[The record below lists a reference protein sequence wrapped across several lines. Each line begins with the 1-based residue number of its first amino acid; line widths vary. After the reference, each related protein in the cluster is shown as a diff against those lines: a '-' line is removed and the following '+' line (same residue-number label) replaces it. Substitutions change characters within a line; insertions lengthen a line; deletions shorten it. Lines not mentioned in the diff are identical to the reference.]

1 MSKTSDI
8 VWALMQ
14 PRMGTNTTSGR
25 AVHLA
30 VLRGFPKSEKPWL
43 QPLKVNPSP
52 LHTVLSP
59 PSSAVESRS
68 DDEPPAAALTAPGGR
83 TFFSADGTP
92 ASRSSFG
99 RSNSCGGIGGG
110 GGGGS
115 SSGGVRHRGGGD
127 GPGSIGSGNGCGGCV
142 NLPSSLLMEEAVP
155 AEIIPATV
163 EMPPPPSPH
172 LPPPPRSSHAS
183 YDSQPTMHAAQIAHD
198 LHESRSMQPRVAGL
212 LIAPPSPE
220 TKADY
225 SGGEFSIDSS
235 RSGECAIDSADSS
248 AGAALRGPA
257 PNQAN
262 DNAGGDPAKPF
273 TMQPVQSLRRQPQYQ
288 QQEQQEEQRL
298 PTGSMGVGSALAA
311 CWTCQTDDPFQVSDD
326 EGSKPT
332 EYSHTDVWASVQN
345 PVVDTLREAV
355 VGTCVG
361 SSDDGEAGNE
371 GAARRGGG
379 VERAQGDQGEEEQ
392 EEEDEEGEESRSA
405 ASGSSAGSSM
415 FLTAVSPSRIP
426 PPLISMA
433 STLPPP
439 PISMASS
446 VVSGSFSNPWYSPTN
461 SNAGTP
467 DTSMSW
473 LKPLPPPPPR
483 RDSAEVQVGAAQPLS
498 SSSRL
503 SPPPPTAPARGN
515 MALAYPSGRWVQTPP
530 YGEPKA
536 SPGPEIATA
545 VEKARGF

>member
-1 MSKTSDI
+1 
-8 VWALMQ
+8 
-14 PRMGTNTTSGR
+14 
-25 AVHLA
+25 
-30 VLRGFPKSEKPWL
+30 
-43 QPLKVNPSP
+43 
-52 LHTVLSP
+52 
-59 PSSAVESRS
+59 
-68 DDEPPAAALTAPGGR
+68 
-83 TFFSADGTP
+83 
-92 ASRSSFG
+92 
-99 RSNSCGGIGGG
+99 
-110 GGGGS
+110 
-115 SSGGVRHRGGGD
+115 
-127 GPGSIGSGNGCGGCV
+127 
-142 NLPSSLLMEEAVP
+142 MEEAGP
-155 AEIIPATV
+155 AEILPAAV
-163 EMPPPPSPH
+163 DM
-172 LPPPPRSSHAS
+172 LPPPPPPVPPPPRASYAS

-225 SGGEFSIDSS
+225 SGGDFSMDSNL
-235 RSGECAIDSADSS
+235 SGEYTMDSADSS

-288 QQEQQEEQRL
+288 QHEQQEEGGRL
-298 PTGSMGVGSALAA
+298 PTGNMGVGSALAA
-311 CWTCQTDDPFQVSDD
+311 CWTCQTDDPFQVSD
-326 EGSKPT
+326 EEVSKPT
-332 EYSHTDVWASVQN
+332 EYSHADVWAS
-345 PVVDTLREAV
+345 PVVETLRDAV
-355 VGTCVG
+355 AGACVG
-361 SSDDGEAGNE
+361 DSDDGE
-371 GAARRGGG
+371 GG
-379 VERAQGDQGEEEQ
+379 VGRRERGMERAQGVAEEE
-392 EEEDEEGEESRSA
+392 EEEDEEDEEEGEDSR
-405 ASGSSAGSSM
+405 SGSSEGSSM

-483 RDSAEVQVGAAQPLS
+483 RDSADVQVGTAQPLS

-503 SPPPPTAPARGN
+503 SPPPPTASARGN

-530 YGEPKA
+530 YGEPKD
-536 SPGPEIATA
+536 SPAAEIATV

>member
-1 MSKTSDI
+1 MS
-8 VWALMQ
+8 L
-14 PRMGTNTTSGR
+14 
-25 AVHLA
+25 
-30 VLRGFPKSEKPWL
+30 
-43 QPLKVNPSP
+43 PS
-52 LHTVLSP
+52 
-59 PSSAVESRS
+59 
-68 DDEPPAAALTAPGGR
+68 
-83 TFFSADGTP
+83 
-92 ASRSSFG
+92 
-99 RSNSCGGIGGG
+99 
-110 GGGGS
+110 
-115 SSGGVRHRGGGD
+115 
-127 GPGSIGSGNGCGGCV
+127 
-142 NLPSSLLMEEAVP
+142 SSLLMEEAVP
-155 AEIIPATV
+155 AEIMPAAV
-163 EMPPPPSPH
+163 EM
-172 LPPPPRSSHAS
+172 LPPPPPVPPPPRASYAS

-198 LHESRSMQPRVAGL
+198 LHESLSLQPRVAGL

-225 SGGEFSIDSS
+225 SGGDFSMDSS
-235 RSGECAIDSADSS
+235 RSGECTMDSADSS

-273 TMQPVQSLRRQPQYQ
+273 TMQPVQSLRRQPQQ
-288 QQEQQEEQRL
+288 QQEEEGEEERL

-311 CWTCQTDDPFQVSDD
+311 CWTCQTDDPFQVSED

-332 EYSHTDVWASVQN
+332 EYSHADAWASVQN
-345 PVVDTLREAV
+345 PVVETLRDAV

-361 SSDDGEAGNE
+361 SSDGEDGRETVG
-371 GAARRGGG
+371 GRGRGL
-379 VERAQGDQGEEEQ
+379 ERVQGDQEKEAEEE
-392 EEEDEEGEESRSA
+392 EEEDEEGEDSRSV

-483 RDSAEVQVGAAQPLS
+483 RDSTDVQVGAAQPLS
-498 SSSRL
+498 STSRL
-503 SPPPPTAPARGN
+503 SPPPPTASARGN

-530 YGEPKA
+530 YGEPTA
-536 SPGPEIATA
+536 SPGPEIATV

>member
-1 MSKTSDI
+1 
-8 VWALMQ
+8 
-14 PRMGTNTTSGR
+14 MGATTTPGR

-43 QPLKVNPSP
+43 QPLMVDPSP
-52 LHTVLSP
+52 LPTELSP

-68 DDEPPAAALTAPGGR
+68 DEELPAAALTAPGGR
-83 TFFSADGTP
+83 AFFSADGTP
-92 ASRSSFG
+92 ASRLSFG
-99 RSNSCGGIGGG
+99 RSNSCGGIGGSS
-110 GGGGS
+110 GGGS
-115 SSGGVRHRGGGD
+115 SGVRHRGGGD
-127 GPGSIGSGNGCGGCV
+127 PGSLGGASGCGGCV
-142 NLPSSLLMEEAVP
+142 SLPSSMLTDEAAP
-155 AEIIPATV
+155 AEIVPAVV
-163 EMPPPPSPH
+163 EMLPPPPPP
-172 LPPPPRSSHAS
+172 LPPPPRASYAS

-198 LHESRSMQPRVAGL
+198 LHESRTLQPRVAGL

-225 SGGEFSIDSS
+225 SGGEFSMDSS
-235 RSGECAIDSADSS
+235 RSGECTLDSADSS

-288 QQEQQEEQRL
+288 QQQQQEEIF

-332 EYSHTDVWASVQN
+332 EYSHADAWAGVQN
-345 PVVDTLREAV
+345 PVVETLRDAV
-355 VGTCVG
+355 AGACVG
-361 SSDDGEAGNE
+361 NSDDGEHGKE
-371 GAARRGGG
+371 GAGRRERG
-379 VERAQGDQGEEEQ
+379 VERVQGVQ
-392 EEEDEEGEESRSA
+392 EEEEEEEDDEEGEDSRSA

-483 RDSAEVQVGAAQPLS
+483 RDSADVQVGAAHAVS

-503 SPPPPTAPARGN
+503 SPPPPTASARGN

-536 SPGPEIATA
+536 SPGPEIATV
-545 VEKARGF
+545 VEKATRGF

>member
-14 PRMGTNTTSGR
+14 PRMGTTNTPGR

-43 QPLKVNPSP
+43 QPLMVDPSP
-52 LHTVLSP
+52 LPTVLSP

-68 DDEPPAAALTAPGGR
+68 DEELPAAALTAPGGR

-92 ASRSSFG
+92 ASRLSFG

-110 GGGGS
+110 SS
-115 SSGGVRHRGGGD
+115 SSGGVRHRGGG
-127 GPGSIGSGNGCGGCV
+127 STSVGSGNGCGGCV

-155 AEIIPATV
+155 AEIIPAAV
-163 EMPPPPSPH
+163 EMLPSST
-172 LPPPPRSSHAS
+172 PPPRASYAS

-235 RSGECAIDSADSS
+235 RSGECTIDSADSS

-288 QQEQQEEQRL
+288 QQEQQQQERL

-332 EYSHTDVWASVQN
+332 EYSHTDAWASVQN
-345 PVVDTLREAV
+345 PVVETLREAV
-355 VGTCVG
+355 VGTCVA

-371 GAARRGGG
+371 GAGRRGRG
-379 VERAQGDQGEEEQ
+379 VERAQGTQGDGEGEG
-392 EEEDEEGEESRSA
+392 DGEEGEESRSA
-405 ASGSSAGSSM
+405 ASETSAGSSM

-461 SNAGTP
+461 SNAGSP

-483 RDSAEVQVGAAQPLS
+483 RDSAEVQVGATQPLS

-503 SPPPPTAPARGN
+503 SPPPPTASARGN

-536 SPGPEIATA
+536 SPGPEIATV

>member
-14 PRMGTNTTSGR
+14 PRMGADDAPGR

-30 VLRGFPKSEKPWL
+30 ALRGFPKSEKPWL
-43 QPLKVNPSP
+43 QPLTVDPSP
-52 LHTVLSP
+52 LPTVLSP

-68 DDEPPAAALTAPGGR
+68 DEEPPAAALTAPGSR

-92 ASRSSFG
+92 TSRKNFG
-99 RSNSCGGIGGG
+99 RSNSCGGIGGVRRRGGAG
-110 GGGGS
+110 GGGGA
-115 SSGGVRHRGGGD
+115 
-127 GPGSIGSGNGCGGCV
+127 PGSIGSGSGCGGCV
-142 NLPSSLLMEEAVP
+142 SLPSSSMLMEEAPP
-155 AEIIPATV
+155 AGIISTAV
-163 EMPPPPSPH
+163 EM
-172 LPPPPRSSHAS
+172 LPPPIPPPRAS
-183 YDSQPTMHAAQIAHD
+183 YLSYDTQPTVHAAQIAHD
-198 LHESRSMQPRVAGL
+198 LHDTRSMQPRVAGL

-220 TKADY
+220 TKADF
-225 SGGEFSIDSS
+225 SGGEFSMDFSMDSS
-235 RSGECAIDSADSS
+235 RSGEYTIDSADSS

-257 PNQAN
+257 PKQAN
-262 DNAGGDPAKPF
+262 VNAGGDPAKPF
-273 TMQPVQSLRRQPQYQ
+273 TEHAVKSLRRQPQYHQEQ
-288 QQEQQEEQRL
+288 QHQQEEQRGS
-298 PTGSMGVGSALAA
+298 PGSMGVGSALAA

-326 EGSKPT
+326 EVSKPT
-332 EYSHTDVWASVQN
+332 EYSHSDAWATVQN
-345 PVVDTLREAV
+345 PVVETLRGAV
-355 VGTCVG
+355 AGTCVG
-361 SSDDGEAGNE
+361 DSDDGGE
-371 GAARRGGG
+371 GTERQGRG
-379 VERAQGDQGEEEQ
+379 VERVEDVEEVEEVEEE
-392 EEEDEEGEESRSA
+392 EEGSQDSR
-405 ASGSSAGSSM
+405 SGSSAGSSM

-426 PPLISMA
+426 PPLVSMA

-483 RDSAEVQVGAAQPLS
+483 RDSTADVQQVEAAPQ

-503 SPPPPTAPARGN
+503 SPPPPTASARGN

-530 YGEPKA
+530 YGEPKG
-536 SPGPEIATA
+536 SPGPEIATV